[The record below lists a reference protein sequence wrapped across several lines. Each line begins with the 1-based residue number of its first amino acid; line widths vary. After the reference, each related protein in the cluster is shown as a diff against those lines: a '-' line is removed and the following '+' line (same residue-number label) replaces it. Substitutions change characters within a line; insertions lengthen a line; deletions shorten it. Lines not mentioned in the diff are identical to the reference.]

1 MTRRW
6 WPARRK
12 RGRDAVAMNTLPLR
26 HELKYYINEMQ
37 YYVLSGILDQV
48 LHRDPFG
55 DEYNEYHIRSLYFDT
70 VFNTALFD
78 KLDGNPNRDK
88 YRIRIYNFSDRT
100 IKMECKTK
108 VGSLISKRSQTIP
121 RLLCEQL
128 MAGDPTGLETT
139 RSGLLNDVYR
149 EMTVNL
155 LRPVVIVD
163 YVREDY
169 LHPAEE
175 VRITFDKQLRTGLW
189 SRDLFNPE
197 LPTIPPFDNGEIILE
212 VKYNQFL
219 PPYIRDL
226 LNTYCAGAL
235 NSAISKY
242 TWCRRFEG
250 LEA

>member
-1 MTRRW
+1 M
-6 WPARRK
+6 
-12 RGRDAVAMNTLPLR
+12 AMNSLPLR
-26 HELKYYINEMQ
+26 HELKYYINEAQ
-37 YYVLSGILDQV
+37 YFVLSGILDQV
-48 LHRDPFG
+48 LQRDPNG

-70 VFNTALFD
+70 IYNTALYD
-78 KLDGNPNRDK
+78 KLDGVPNRDK
-88 YRIRIYNFSDRT
+88 YRIRIYNFSDRI

-128 MAGDPTGLETT
+128 MAGDPAGLETT
-139 RSGLLNDVYR
+139 RSGLLNDVFR

-163 YVREDY
+163 YVREAY
-169 LHPAEE
+169 MHPAEE

-189 SRDLFNPE
+189 SRDLFNPD
-197 LPTIPPFDNGEIILE
+197 LPTVSPFDNNEMILE
-212 VKYNQFL
+212 VKYNRIL
-219 PPYIRDL
+219 PSYIRDI
-226 LNTYCAGAL
+226 LNTYCQGACI
-235 NSAISKY
+235 SAISKY

>member
-1 MTRRW
+1 
-6 WPARRK
+6 
-12 RGRDAVAMNTLPLR
+12 MNTLPLR
-26 HELKYYINEMQ
+26 HELKFYINEMQ
-37 YYVLSGILDQV
+37 YYVLSGVLDQV
-48 LHRDPFG
+48 LQRDPFG

-70 VFNTALFD
+70 VFNSALFD

-88 YRIRIYNFSDRT
+88 YRIRIYNLSDRT

-163 YVREDY
+163 YVREAY

-189 SRDLFNPE
+189 STDLFNPE
-197 LPTIPPFDNGEIILE
+197 LPTVPPFDNNEIILE
-212 VKYNQFL
+212 VKFNRLL
-219 PPYIRDL
+219 PPYIRDI
-226 LNTYCAGAL
+226 LNTYCQGAC

-242 TWCRRFEG
+242 TWCRRFEE

>member
-1 MTRRW
+1 M
-6 WPARRK
+6 A
-12 RGRDAVAMNTLPLR
+12 AVNNLPLR
-26 HELKYYINEMQ
+26 HELKYFINEKQ
-37 YYVLSGILDQV
+37 YFILSGILDRILQ
-48 LHRDPFG
+48 RDPYG

-70 VFNTALFD
+70 IYNTALYE
-78 KLDGNPNRDK
+78 KLDGVQNRDK
-88 YRIRIYNFSDRT
+88 YRIRIYNFSDRV

-108 VGSLISKRSQTIP
+108 FGTLISKRSQSIP

-139 RSGLLNDVYR
+139 RSGLLNDVFR

-163 YVREDY
+163 YVREAY

-175 VRITFDKQLRTGLW
+175 VRITFDKQLRTGMW
-189 SRDLFNPE
+189 STDLFNPE
-197 LPTIPPFDNGEIILE
+197 LPTVPPFDENVMILE

-219 PPYIRDL
+219 PVYIRDI
-226 LNTYCAGAL
+226 LNNYCVGACQ
-235 NSAISKY
+235 SAISKY
-242 TWCRRFEG
+242 VWCRRFEE